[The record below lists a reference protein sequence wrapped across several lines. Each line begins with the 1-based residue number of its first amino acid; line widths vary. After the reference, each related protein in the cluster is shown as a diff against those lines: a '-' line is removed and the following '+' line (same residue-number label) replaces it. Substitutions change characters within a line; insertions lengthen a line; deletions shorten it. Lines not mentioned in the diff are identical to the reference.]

1 MSADTIF
8 ISGRDSFGKLKPPS
22 VVAIP
27 KKRERRDHVNFSPPR
42 LRRRRL
48 WQGMK
53 GDARKEKSLSSFAT
67 QLSTGNFS
75 GANVTA

>member
-27 KKRERRDHVNFSPPR
+27 KKRGRRRDHVNFSPPAFAAAAAS
-42 LRRRRL
+42 
-48 WQGMK
+48 G
-53 GDARKEKSLSSFAT
+53 KE
-67 QLSTGNFS
+67 
-75 GANVTA
+75 